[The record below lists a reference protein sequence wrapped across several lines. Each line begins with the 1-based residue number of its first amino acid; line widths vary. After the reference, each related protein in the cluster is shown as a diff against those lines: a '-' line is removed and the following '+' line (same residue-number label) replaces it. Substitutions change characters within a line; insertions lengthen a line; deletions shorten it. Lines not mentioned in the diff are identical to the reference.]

1 MADYRIK
8 AHPILSV
15 LSDDFVEFT
24 WQGEP
29 LTARRGEMIASA
41 LFAHG
46 IHVFGHHH
54 HDRSPQGI
62 FCANGQCSQCLVI
75 ADGLP
80 VKACM
85 TPVTTGMVVE
95 PLEGLP
101 VLPPVAE
108 PPPSR
113 ALETVDAP
121 VLIIGGGPAGMSAAI
136 QLAEYGVRVLLVD
149 DKDRLGGK
157 LVLQTHRFFGSV
169 DAVYAGTRGIDI
181 ATRLEED
188 VRRHDNI
195 EVWLNSTALAVFSD
209 GKVGILRGAD
219 HESRITN
226 HESRITD
233 HASRLT
239 RHEPEYVLVHPEILL
254 VAAGAREKS
263 LTFKG
268 NTLPGVYGAG
278 AFQTLVNRDL
288 VRAAERLFIV
298 GGGNVGLIAG
308 YHALQAGIEVVGLVE
323 ALPECG
329 GYKVHRDKLARF
341 GVPIY
346 TSHTILSANGD
357 PANGGNHVESVT
369 IAQVDEHFQPIPG
382 TEQSFACDTVLIAVG
397 LDPVNEFTQKARDFG
412 MTVFDAGDA
421 QEIAEA
427 SAAIFSG
434 KIRGLEIA
442 RALGA
447 TEDAVP
453 DEWRRTG
460 DILKSHPGAVI
471 PERIPEQ
478 EEGVFP
484 VFHCSQEIP
493 CNPCTSVC
501 PQQLIHIDPTDIRGI
516 PTYLGLEAEKA
527 CLGCEQ
533 CVAVCPGLAI
543 TLVDY
548 RKDAE
553 MPTVTL
559 AYEFL
564 ASRIAVG
571 DRVTAL
577 DTVGNVLGEAEVTSV
592 RAIKRNDRTVLVKLR
607 APKAIAK
614 LIAGLRVQD
623 LAVGSALSD
632 EVVNLDDDADADIR
646 IVCRCERVTAG
657 EIRALIR
664 KGYRDVNEIKA
675 VTRAGM
681 GACGGKTCSALIL
694 RLFREEGIP
703 LDEVTPNIPRPLF
716 VEVPLG
722 VFAANQRMGESAN
735 SGLRDTNHES
745 RITDRASRITHQ
757 GPLTPYSVLP
767 TSSDVII
774 IGAGSVG
781 VPAALAMTRIGLKVR
796 VFDGAASQGQGS
808 NKSAIGGVRATH
820 SDPAKIRLCLR
831 SLEIFST
838 WEETY
843 GHNIEWTTG
852 GYTFVAY
859 REREAQTLKNLLKVQ
874 HTYGLDI
881 DWYDRDD
888 FLRIVPD
895 VNREGLLGG
904 TFSPHDG
911 HCSPLLAGH
920 AFYDAAKAAGALFHF
935 DEPVTEILVDDTI
948 TGRRIRGV
956 RTNRETYLAPV
967 VVNAAGA
974 WARAV
979 GRWVNMDHPVQP
991 ESHEAGITEPVAH
1004 FLDPMLVD
1012 IRPAPGS
1019 ANYYFFQLRDGQVVF
1034 CITPQPSI
1042 AGFDRRET
1050 SVFLPQVASRMV
1062 DLVPRLANL
1071 RVRRTWRGLY
1081 PMTPDG
1087 SPLVG
1092 WAREVSGYLMA
1103 IGMCG
1108 QGFMLGPGLGELL
1121 ARMVAQEE
1129 LSPEDREVLKVLWPY
1144 RAFAGEEALK

>member
-1 MADYRIK
+1 MADYRIT
-8 AHPILSV
+8 AHPILPIPP
-15 LSDDFVEFT
+15 DDCVEFT
-24 WQGEP
+24 WQGRP

-46 IHVFGHHH
+46 IHIFGHHH
-54 HDRSPQGI
+54 RDGSPQGI

-85 TPVTTGMVVE
+85 TPVTPGMAVA

-108 PPPSR
+108 PPPLR
-113 ALETVDAP
+113 ALRTVDVP

-136 QLAEYGVRVLLVD
+136 QLAQYGIRVLLVD
-149 DKDRLGGK
+149 DKNRLGGK

-169 DAVYAGTRGIDI
+169 EAVYAGTRGIDI
-181 ATRLEED
+181 ATRLEDEI
-188 VRRHDNI
+188 RRHDTI

-209 GKVGILRGAD
+209 GLVGVLRGANY
-219 HESRITN
+219 ELRITN
-226 HESRITD
+226 YESPD
-233 HASRLT
+233 HTPYSILHT
-239 RHEPEYVLVHPEILL
+239 PQPEYVLIRPEVLL
-254 VAAGAREKS
+254 VATGAREKS

-346 TSHTILSANGD
+346 TSHTILSANGRE
-357 PANGGNHVESVT
+357 HVESVT
-369 IAQVDEHFQPIPG
+369 IAQVDERFRPIPG
-382 TEQSFACDTVLIAVG
+382 TEKSFACDTVLIAVG
-397 LDPVNEFTQKARDFG
+397 LDPVNEFTQKAREFG
-412 MTVFDAGDA
+412 MTAFDAGDA

-427 SAAIFSG
+427 SAAMFSG

-447 TEDAVP
+447 TTDAVP
-453 DEWRRTG
+453 DAWRRTG

-471 PERIPEQ
+471 PERIPPQ

-484 VFHCSQEIP
+484 VFHCAQEIP

-501 PQQLIHIDPTDIRGI
+501 PQHLIYIDETDIRAV
-516 PTYLGLEAEKA
+516 PAYLGAEAGKA

-533 CVAVCPGLAI
+533 CVAICPGLAI

-548 RKDAE
+548 RTDAE
-553 MPTVTL
+553 RPTVTL

-564 ASRIAVG
+564 VNHIAVG

-577 DTVGNVLGEAEVTSV
+577 DTRGNILGDVEVVNV
-592 RAIKRNDRTVLVKLR
+592 RAIKRNDRTILVRVR

-614 LIAGLRVQD
+614 HIAGIRRPELPQVI
-623 LAVGSALSD
+623 
-632 EVVNLDDDADADIR
+632 NPADHPPTPVYRLPSTVYPDIA
-646 IVCRCERVTAG
+646 CRCERVTVD

-664 KGYRDVNEIKA
+664 KGYRDINEIKA

-694 RLFREEGIP
+694 RLFREEGLP
-703 LDEVTPNIPRPLF
+703 LNAVTPNVPRPLF

-722 VFAANQRMGESAN
+722 VFAAERES
-735 SGLRDTNHES
+735 RITNHES
-745 RITDRASRITHQ
+745 RIMNHESPIPNPQLPIPNPQSPIT
-757 GPLTPYSVLP
+757 
-767 TSSDVII
+767 SDVII

-781 VPAALAMTRIGLKVR
+781 VPAALAMAQKGLKVH

-843 GHNIEWTTG
+843 GHDIEWTTG
-852 GYTFVAY
+852 GYAFVAY
-859 REREAQTLKNLLKVQ
+859 REQEAQTFKNLLKIQ
-874 HTYGLDI
+874 HAYGLDI

-895 VNREGLLGG
+895 VNPNGLLGG
-904 TFSPHDG
+904 TFSPRDG

-920 AFYDAAKAAGALFHF
+920 AFYDAAKAAGAVFHF
-935 DEPVTEILVDDTI
+935 NEPVMEILVDETT
-948 TGRRIRGV
+948 TGRRIRGIQ
-956 RTNRETYLAPV
+956 TKQGTYHAPV

-974 WARAV
+974 WAQAIGRLV
-979 GRWVNMDHPVQP
+979 GMEHPVQP
-991 ESHEAGITEPVAH
+991 DSHEAGITEPVAH
-1004 FLDPMLVD
+1004 FLGPMLVD

-1019 ANYYFFQLRDGQVVF
+1019 ANYYFFQLRSGQVVF
-1034 CITPQPSI
+1034 CITPRPSI
-1042 AGFDRRET
+1042 VGFDRRET

-1092 WAREVSGYLMA
+1092 WAREVEGYLMA

-1129 LSPEDREVLKVLWPY
+1129 LSAEDQEVLKVLSPY
-1144 RAFAGEEALK
+1144 RAFAGQEALR